1 MVPGVIL
8 KTAILNNKHLT
19 TNKTKKQKKKHT
31 LVFLT
36 DFIFLNTFAVSISGE
51 LVHGKD
57 KVLLLSK
64 IISVYFNFGCEYS
77 FEMQEQKKQNKRHIQ
92 ILILSFFPP
101 DFLLGTVTSL
111 RRSLILVGAEMSYEQ
126 KRGHSRESL
135 ATTDLTRA
143 SLNTRLLC

>member
-1 MVPGVIL
+1 M
-8 KTAILNNKHLT
+8 
-19 TNKTKKQKKKHT
+19 
-31 LVFLT
+31 T

-92 ILILSFFPP
+92 ILILSFSPP

-111 RRSLILVGAEMSYEQ
+111 RRSLILVGAEMSYEP
-126 KRGHSRESL
+126 KGGTAEKVWEPLISHEL
-135 ATTDLTRA
+135 LLTHVCYVRIWP
-143 SLNTRLLC
+143 N

>member
-19 TNKTKKQKKKHT
+19 TNQKKH
-31 LVFLT
+31 LFFLT

-64 IISVYFNFGCEYS
+64 IISVYFNFGCGYS

-92 ILILSFFPP
+92 ILILSFSPP
-101 DFLLGTVTSL
+101 DQKGAQQRKFKKSSSL
-111 RRSLILVGAEMSYEQ
+111 CAGLS
-126 KRGHSRESL
+126 
-135 ATTDLTRA
+135 
-143 SLNTRLLC
+143 